1 MSGSWQDSGS
11 FVDDTLSAGGL
22 LHCPPLQRIYW
33 ATTEG
38 ACACALMYGGGTAAL
53 KALRAVSIVSGFP
66 LSIAICF
73 MCAALHRACK
83 YDLGELD
90 IINSTRFI
98 TGRFILALHEGLVA
112 CKLAISTLLVLMVF
126 RSPRALGLY

>member
-1 MSGSWQDSGS
+1 MLLCRQDSGS

-33 ATTEG
+33 EVTEG
-38 ACACALMYGGGTAAL
+38 ACACALMFGGGTAAL
-53 KALRAVSIVSGFP
+53 KALRAVSIVAGFP

-83 YDLGELD
+83 FDLGDDD
-90 IINSTRFI
+90 IINSTCFI
-98 TGRFILALHEGLVA
+98 TGTALLPECIA
-112 CKLAISTLLVLMVF
+112 
-126 RSPRALGLY
+126 